1 MIDLAAMPIRR
12 FNPLGLSEFQAY
24 LSKGKVAQEAP
35 PEHLLADDK
44 YSEAIFGK
52 AEAVGDL
59 SARSFEQ
66 KFDMSMHVLQALGSK
81 RTHQILGD
89 PYVWPWLSL
98 YFAPSTFPLKNGE
111 YTIGASSRHVIEKIS
126 GRNQD
131 LMHRHLVRGGV
142 VAVLRFSQ
150 HAKALLGRSDEQTKS
165 EEEVMSRTIDLGL
178 SASPE
183 FVKLIEEI
191 YWDPKKGKLRS
202 GAKGDGA
209 GSIKRLVRN
218 MRQLD
223 VTYDVPSLDAM
234 GMKSLLLPTEF
245 GT

>member
-1 MIDLAAMPIRR
+1 MTDFGALPIRR
-12 FNPLGLSEFQAY
+12 FTSLGLSEFRSY
-24 LSKGKVAQEAP
+24 LSQGKVTDEPP
-35 PEHLLADDK
+35 PEHLLASDK
-44 YSEAIFGK
+44 HSEPVFGK
-52 AEAVGDL
+52 ADAGCL
-59 SARSFEQ
+59 SVRSFEQ
-66 KFDMSMHVLQALGSK
+66 KFDLGMHVIQALGSK

-98 YFAPSTFPLKNGE
+98 YFAPSTFPQKNGQ
-111 YTIGASSRHVIEKIS
+111 YRIDASSRHVIEKIS

-142 VAVLRFSQ
+142 VAVLRFGQ
-150 HAKALLGRSDEQTKS
+150 HAKALLGRPDEQTKS

-183 FVKLIEEI
+183 FVKLIETI
-191 YWDPKKGKLRS
+191 YWDAKKGKLRS
-202 GAKGDGA
+202 GAKGEGP

-223 VTYDVPSLDAM
+223 VTYDIPSLDAM
-234 GMKSLLLPTEF
+234 EIKSLLLPTEF
-245 GT
+245 QT